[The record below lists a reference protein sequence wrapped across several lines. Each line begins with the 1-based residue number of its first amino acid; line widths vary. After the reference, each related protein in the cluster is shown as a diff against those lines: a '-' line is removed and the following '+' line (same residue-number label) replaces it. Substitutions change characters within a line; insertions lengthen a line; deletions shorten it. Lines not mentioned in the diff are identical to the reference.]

1 MSAHVLK
8 YVMLR
13 DYNLPC
19 EAGWAVSLVRLGYPR
34 LRAYLEDASNLK
46 RTKELSVD
54 SKPLAGD
61 LFDLVHHVSPSARID
76 LDTIPD
82 GRLLYYG
89 WRFPITFYRATKC
102 AA

>member
-1 MSAHVLK
+1 MSAHILS
-8 YVMLR
+8 YVTLR
-13 DYNLPC
+13 DYKLPN

-46 RTKELSVD
+46 RTEELSVD
-54 SKPLAGD
+54 SKSLAGD
-61 LFDLVHHVSPSARID
+61 LFDLVHRASPSARID

-89 WRFPITFYRATKC
+89 WRFPITFRRVTKRA
-102 AA
+102 A